1 MTELVARLGKDKVVL
16 GKNISLGRKNNA
28 GQIFRSAA
36 VIGAAGQIGEL
47 FTRTLASVAHIE
59 AVVRERRWRDET
71 DYPEV
76 RFHADIERMLETEPE
91 VVILATP
98 NPADRALEEIAQH
111 AQKSFIL
118 ILPPNGVNVVEK
130 AKGILA
136 GSRAQISLVRAS
148 LYTNVSRDTDG
159 YIVYNPKKN
168 RIALA
173 PISPDQDDGLI
184 KARNT
189 LVQAGFEV
197 RIVQDY
203 HSMEWSKL
211 IGNLLGSTSTVTGLS
226 PREAFSD
233 PEIFALEY
241 RALKDRLRILEAAG
255 IKVADDLWDIGKL
268 RWLAKVPEPIAST
281 FRGAIAHMVAQERNN
296 QPPAAARQINEG
308 ARTVESANYY
318 HLPIVR
324 LGKKHGV
331 ESPVDEAI
339 LDILRRHERIN
350 NDFSLSSLEVNER
363 RKLLLEIFGYE
374 TKQVF
379 IRGFFPLRLVVDR
392 LYEHY
397 LDSFEIKG
405 RENLTAVAQTLKQR
419 KSVVIAPNHRSHT
432 DHVTVIK
439 ALREALPQEARKYP
453 VYIVAG
459 MKFDQEMISGTL
471 NHSYPHPVVCTLSEG
486 DGEEVRWKAQIIN
499 RRAGKVIDGL
509 LEKPCIFILYLEGGR
524 SKIIKDGEVQL
535 QKAAPG
541 GSSWLLDSRFGLVVP
556 AVITGTEKMLPPGRQ
571 LLRHTDVTIEFCDA
585 IETDW
590 LRKRG
595 AAVSRKDRDR
605 DRYLSGIV
613 FGTIAAKL
621 PRGARGSYGY

>member
-36 VIGAAGQIGEL
+36 VVGAAGQIGEV
-47 FTRTLASVAHIE
+47 FTRNLVSIAHIE

-71 DYPEV
+71 AHPQV

-98 NPADRALEEIAQH
+98 NPADKALEKIARH
-111 AQKSFIL
+111 VQKPLIL
-118 ILPPNGVNVVEK
+118 ILPQNGVDVVEK
-130 AKGILA
+130 AKQVLSA
-136 GSRAQISLVRAS
+136 SESQITIIRAS
-148 LYTNVSRDTDG
+148 LYTNVSRDRDG
-159 YIVYNPKKN
+159 NILYNPNKN

-173 PISPDQDDGLI
+173 PVGHDQDDSLI
-184 KARNT
+184 KAKNT
-189 LVQAGFEV
+189 LAQAGFDV
-197 RIVQDY
+197 KVMQDY

-211 IGNLLGSTSTVTGLS
+211 IGNLLGSTSTVTDLS

-233 PEIFALEY
+233 PEIFALEL

-255 IKVADDLWDIGKL
+255 IKVADLWNIGKL
-268 RWLAKVPEPIAST
+268 RWLAKVPEPIAAT

-296 QPPAAARQINEG
+296 QPPAAARQINKG
-308 ARTVESANYY
+308 ARIVESADYC
-318 HLPIVR
+318 HQPFVH
-324 LGKKHGV
+324 LGKEHGL

-339 LDILRRHERIN
+339 LDILRRHGRTN
-350 NDFSLSSLEVNER
+350 NDFSLTALEADER

-379 IRGFFPLRLVVDR
+379 IRGFFPLRLAVDR

-397 LDSFEIKG
+397 LDNFKILG
-405 RENLTAVAQTLKQR
+405 RENLTAVAQTLNQG

-471 NHSYPHPVVCTLSEG
+471 NHSYPHPVVCTLGEG
-486 DGEEVRWKAQIIN
+486 DGEEARWKAHIIN
-499 RRAGKVIDGL
+499 RRAGTIIDRL

-556 AVITGTEKMLPPGRQ
+556 TVITGTEKMLPPGRQ
-571 LLRHTDVTIEFCDA
+571 LLRHADVTIEFCDA

-590 LRKRG
+590 LRKQG
-595 AAVSRKDRDR
+595 AAVSRKDGDR

-621 PRGARGSYGY
+621 PPSARGSYGY

>member
-1 MTELVARLGKDKVVL
+1 MTELAARLGKDKVVL
-16 GKNISLGRKNNA
+16 GKNISLGRKNNT

-36 VIGAAGQIGEL
+36 VVGAAGQVGEL
-47 FTRTLASVAHIE
+47 FTRNLASITCIE
-59 AVVRERRWRDET
+59 AVVRERRWEDET
-71 DYPEV
+71 DYPQV
-76 RFHADIERMLETEPE
+76 RFQSGIKSMLETEPE

-98 NPADRALEEIAQH
+98 NPADKILEEIARH
-111 AQKSFIL
+111 VQKSLTL
-118 ILPPNGVNVVEK
+118 ILPQNGVDVVEK
-130 AKGILA
+130 AKQVLFD
-136 GSRAQISLVRAS
+136 SESQISIIRAS
-148 LYTNVSRDTDG
+148 LYTNVSRGKDG
-159 YIVYNPKKN
+159 NIVYNQKKN

-173 PISPDQDDGLI
+173 PVGNGQVESLL
-184 KARNT
+184 KAENMFA
-189 LVQAGFEV
+189 QAGFDV
-197 RIVQDY
+197 KVVDDY

-233 PEIFALEY
+233 PEIFALEL
-241 RALKDRLRILEAAG
+241 RVLKDRLRILEAAG
-255 IKVADDLWDIGKL
+255 IKVADLWSIGKL

-296 QPPAAARQINEG
+296 QPPAAARQINAG

-324 LGKKHGV
+324 LGKKHDL

-339 LDILRRHERIN
+339 LDILRRHERMN
-350 NDFSLSSLEVNER
+350 NDFSLPSLEVNER

-374 TKQVF
+374 TKQLF
-379 IRGFFPLRLVVDR
+379 IRGFFPLRLAVDR

-397 LDSFEIKG
+397 LDSFKIKG
-405 RENLTAVAQTLKQR
+405 RENLTAVAQTLNQG

-439 ALREALPQEARKYP
+439 VLREALPQGARKYP

-471 NHSYPHPVVCTLSEG
+471 NHSYPHPVVCTLGEG
-486 DGEEVRWKAQIIN
+486 DSEEGRWKAQIIN
-499 RRAGKVIDGL
+499 RRAGRVIDSL
-509 LEKPCIFILYLEGGR
+509 LENPCIFVVYLEGGR
-524 SKIIKDGEVQL
+524 SKIVKNGEVQL
-535 QKAAPG
+535 QKPAPG
-541 GSSWLLDSRFGLVVP
+541 GSSWLSDSRFGLVVP
-556 AVITGTEKMLPPGRQ
+556 TVITGTEKMLPPGQ
-571 LLRHTDVTIEFCDA
+571 QWPRHADITIEFCNA
-585 IETDW
+585 VETAW
-590 LRKRG
+590 LRKQG
-595 AAVSRKDRDR
+595 AAVSRKDGDR